1 MCDRTTTHGR
11 DSSVSE
17 FDGRVRI
24 PVTNHMVDV
33 AQLVE
38 RQIVALVVM
47 GSIPIIHPSIPPR
60 SSIGRAA
67 GLYPVLAPD

>member
-1 MCDRTTTHGR
+1 MTTHGR

-38 RQIVALVVM
+38 RQIVALEVM
-47 GSIPIIHPSIPPR
+47 GSNPIFLPIEKDFDYYQMIASE
-60 SSIGRAA
+60 AF
-67 GLYPVLAPD
+67 